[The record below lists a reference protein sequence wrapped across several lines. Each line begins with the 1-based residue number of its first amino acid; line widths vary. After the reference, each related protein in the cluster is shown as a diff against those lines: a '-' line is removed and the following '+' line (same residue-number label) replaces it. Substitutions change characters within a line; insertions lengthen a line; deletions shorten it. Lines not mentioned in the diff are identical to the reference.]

1 MLVGTYNPSL
11 VLVSL
16 GVAILASYTALGMAN
31 RVKAS
36 SGLPA
41 AKFWLAGGA
50 FAMGIGIWSMHFVG
64 MLAFSLPIPMGYDL
78 PPSRSPARPSRC
90 GWCART
96 SCRGAG
102 WRPAR
107 C

>member
-50 FAMGIGIWSMHFVG
+50 FAVFE
-64 MLAFSLPIPMGYDL
+64 
-78 PPSRSPARPSRC
+78 ARA
-90 GWCART
+90 GWCAVRAMGFRT
-96 SCRGAG
+96 
-102 WRPAR
+102 PL
-107 C
+107 